1 MRSGPGSS
9 RWTVR
14 ATGRSERADVGNN
27 DDRIR
32 REGEDLAHMTIASF
46 RSDPPAPKVRENPQS
61 NQIYTRKPLFLIG
74 AVYPI
79 VRISATNGFSINDD
93 QGCKLDR

>member
-9 RWTVR
+9 RSTVR
-14 ATGRSERADVGNN
+14 SAGRSERADVGNN

-46 RSDPPAPKVRENPQS
+46 RSDPPAPKVREN
-61 NQIYTRKPLFLIG
+61 R
-74 AVYPI
+74 
-79 VRISATNGFSINDD
+79 
-93 QGCKLDR
+93 